1 MAHKSHKAE
10 AQKSLLL
17 GPSNKTPIK
26 WLHNLPYAYCNPF
39 IHFAY
44 AIDSPCVYC
53 FRCSTFA
60 GLGPYLW
67 IFIYS
72 LWRHSLCVHNEC
84 SHYILLGLLQTNIA
98 DILYK
103 SLFCNIWNFLIHAWF
118 VLVLIHKM
126 LQKPN
131 NYQYG
136 GTCKVQSNSMFI
148 VFASTLIKEP
158 CGKT

>member
-84 SHYILLGLLQTNIA
+84 SHYILLGLLQTNIS
-98 DILYK
+98 DTLYE
-103 SLFCNIWNFLIHAWF
+103 SLYFAIYEIFWAMHGLFWFL
-118 VLVLIHKM
+118 
-126 LQKPN
+126 
-131 NYQYG
+131 
-136 GTCKVQSNSMFI
+136 FI
-148 VFASTLIKEP
+148 KCFKNQITTSIVVPARYNQTVCL
-158 CGKT
+158 